1 MPIDPARRQRKRRKS
16 KQRRDLKT
24 GLQLGASLLG
34 LVWVAQ
40 TAVGGFE
47 YYSGTRHSF
56 LWFEHG
62 PNEAGRAPS
71 EQRLEQAQSVLAQLG
86 RHDIA
91 RDSWLAPSQ
100 RAQTAEPAL
109 SPSEWLNQTSASET
123 AVPIA
128 RAGLPVE
135 FLSAQFAPAG
145 QPLPDAGCKTAD
157 CADLSML
164 SEIETVS
171 THAISPQALP
181 YGLHQPAAE
190 AQSSLLF
197 AADQDVR
204 QARELCYRYLS
215 SDEFRSSFKIA
226 SSETGTFRTRF
237 WGSQSGDSTWAI
249 CNNIQRYV
257 ADVRKLN
264 DKLAGLEQMLD
275 QHQAGL
281 QSKHVFA
288 SGDFGPRMSFAP
300 EIYLQQVIAELA
312 QAEAEV
318 EAGTEVFYL
327 QGAKTWAGGDWTGDW
342 TDDWGSAFI
351 TEGGDPAP

>member
-1 MPIDPARRQRKRRKS
+1 MSITPPTSRRKRRKS

-62 PNEAGRAPS
+62 SNGAGHAPS

-109 SPSEWLNQTSASET
+109 NPSDWLNQTSASET

-171 THAISPQALP
+171 THALP
-181 YGLHQPAAE
+181 YGLHQPE
-190 AQSSLLF
+190 AGTQSSLLF

-226 SSETGTFRTRF
+226 SPETGTFRTRF

-275 QHQAGL
+275 QHQVGQ

-288 SGDFGPRMSFAP
+288 AGDFGPRMSFAP

-312 QAEAEV
+312 QAEADV

-327 QGAKTWAGGDWTGDW
+327 QGAKTWAGDWTS
-342 TDDWGSAFI
+342 DWGSAFI
-351 TEGGDPAP
+351 TEGSDPVP